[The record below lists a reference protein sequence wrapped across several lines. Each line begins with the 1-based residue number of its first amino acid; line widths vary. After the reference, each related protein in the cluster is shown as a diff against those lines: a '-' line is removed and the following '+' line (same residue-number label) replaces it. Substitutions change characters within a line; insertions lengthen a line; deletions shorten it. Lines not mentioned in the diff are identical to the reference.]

1 MMRYAAQPLTL
12 CATPAILGRVFVLV
26 SFRRLCK
33 IGANRYL
40 VRATMSLR
48 HRPAYEEEDASAL
61 RLGPGLPQSFAD
73 VMHAFLNAMLA

>member
-1 MMRYAAQPLTL
+1 
-12 CATPAILGRVFVLV
+12 
-26 SFRRLCK
+26 
-33 IGANRYL
+33 
-40 VRATMSLR
+40 MSLR